1 MRGWIAVLAGAL
13 LAAAPA
19 ALAQSSDPAPTGQ
32 LTGRVLDLDRRMLDV
47 QGRVFDVQGS
57 MLDLQGNA
65 SDLQGRVLDLSG
77 KVLAME
83 VKEGPKEVRI
93 ELPADILFDFD
104 KFDLRPSA
112 QPALHQAGDIIR
124 RARGTV
130 QIDGHTDGKGAPAYN
145 QKLSEQ
151 RADAV
156 RRWLTERE
164 GLGKTKFATRGFG
177 ASRPVAPNTLADGA
191 DDPDGRQRNRRVEI
205 VFAK

>member
-1 MRGWIAVLAGAL
+1 MAALAGAL

-19 ALAQSSDPAPTGQ
+19 ALAQSSDPA
-32 LTGRVLDLDRRMLDV
+32 LTGRVLDLDGRMLEVQGHTLDV
-47 QGRVFDVQGS
+47 QGHRLEIQG
-57 MLDLQGNA
+57 Q
-65 SDLQGRVLDLSG
+65 VLDLRGLVLDLAG

-151 RADAV
+151 RADSV
-156 RRWLTERE
+156 RRWLAERE

>member
-1 MRGWIAVLAGAL
+1 MRRWAAAVAGVL

-19 ALAQSSDPAPTGQ
+19 ALAQPADPGAVGQ
-32 LTGRVLDLDRRMLDV
+32 LTGRALDVNGGVVDV
-47 QGRVFDVQGS
+47 QGRVLDVQAR
-57 MLDLQGNA
+57 ML
-65 SDLQGRVLDLSG
+65 DLQGRVLDLSG

-104 KFDLRPSA
+104 KFDIRPGA

-124 RARGTV
+124 RARGSV
-130 QIDGHTDGKGAPAYN
+130 QVEGHTDGKGAPAYN

-156 RRWLTERE
+156 RRWLAERE

-177 ASRPVAPNTLADGA
+177 ASRPVAPNTLPDGS